1 MEVKSNTVKQTIHV
15 SEFQKRAQQYSW
27 NLVCKGYMG
36 DKSIQQ
42 RFVWRFE
49 KKNTEKS
56 YPGISNNNDISDI
69 WHQTSS
75 SPKLGKAHLV

>member
-15 SEFQKRAQQYSW
+15 SEFQKRAQRYSW
-27 NLVCKGYMG
+27 KLVCKGYMG

-49 KKNTEKS
+49 KKILKKA
-56 YPGISNNNDISDI
+56 IQVLVII
-69 WHQTSS
+69 MIFQTSDT
-75 SPKLGKAHLV
+75 KHHLAPN

>member
-49 KKNTEKS
+49 KKILKKA
-56 YPGISNNNDISDI
+56 IQVLVII
-69 WHQTSS
+69 MIFQTSDT
-75 SPKLGKAHLV
+75 KHHLAPN